1 MRSIVLALTFMASL
15 WAAQQTSTGPG
26 EHYLG
31 ATELI
36 DTGHPA
42 IQATAARLTQGKSTD
57 REKAVAIHDF
67 VRDGIAYGFGPKF
80 YDHKASEVLRS
91 RRGFCNPKGT
101 LFIALL
107 RAAGIPARQHFV
119 EISPEILHGI
129 VSPRTEWLDHSYTE
143 VWLSGGWVPVDSY
156 IVDPLLFAGAQKRL
170 QAEGREFGY
179 GVHRAGKLTW
189 NGQTSNFS
197 QFVRDS
203 GAPRIGNRDFG
214 VHSDVASFYAGTPT
228 ASNRMNSQ
236 MRAFF
241 RLATST
247 LNGRIYELRSEGKAI
262 SRTVAEH

>member
-15 WAAQQTSTGPG
+15 WAAQRTATGPA
-26 EHYLG
+26 ENYLG

-42 IQATAARLTQGKSTD
+42 IQATAARLILGKSTD

-80 YDHKASEVLRS
+80 YDHKASDVLRS

-143 VWLSGGWVPVDSY
+143 VWLGGNWVSVDSY

-170 QAEGREFGY
+170 QENGREVGY
-179 GVHRAGKLTW
+179 GVHRAGKLVW
-189 NGQTSNFS
+189 DGQSSSFS
-197 QFVRDS
+197 QFVRGS
-203 GAPRIGNRDFG
+203 GGTRIGNRDFG
-214 VHSDVASFYAGTPT
+214 VHADVVSFYAETPT

-247 LNGRIYELRSEGKAI
+247 LNGRIYELRTEGKTL
-262 SRTVAEH
+262 SRTVAGH